1 MVDIGGILS
10 GTAGLIGAIGNTV
23 FSGLNYSAEQEK
35 NKQSINYHEGQAS
48 QLFDSLVEGSRGDYD
63 TYMEAYEHNL
73 MNGKWSDRIS
83 KQDMLTLMAMDRE
96 DNAIQRKVRDAQKAG
111 VNAFYALGG
120 TGAQASTY
128 TSQTQAPDI
137 IAPKFQQVADFAAL
151 ADILS
156 NVNIKKEQAKLI
168 NAQTEKTL
176 AEEKKIN
183 IDALVSG
190 ETLNLTKEQGN
201 KLRAEIEGIKAQ
213 IKVDEAQ
220 YEKIMEEVAII
231 QYDMLKSIELDVRYK
246 DQLNLFSFSINKLDH
261 LASKIT
267 TSEGDK
273 NMLMGAIVGLLG
285 ATFVGKGL
293 KIGQLLGP
301 FVKKYG
307 KKGYEKIKDI
317 IKAASKKS
325 KDPEATYYYF

>member
-137 IAPKFQQVADFAAL
+137 D
-151 ADILS
+151 
-156 NVNIKKEQAKLI
+156 
-168 NAQTEKTL
+168 
-176 AEEKKIN
+176 
-183 IDALVSG
+183 
-190 ETLNLTKEQGN
+190 
-201 KLRAEIEGIKAQ
+201 R
-213 IKVDEAQ
+213 
-220 YEKIMEEVAII
+220 
-231 QYDMLKSIELDVRYK
+231 KSV
-246 DQLNLFSFSINKLDH
+246 
-261 LASKIT
+261 
-267 TSEGDK
+267 
-273 NMLMGAIVGLLG
+273 V
-285 ATFVGKGL
+285 
-293 KIGQLLGP
+293 
-301 FVKKYG
+301 
-307 KKGYEKIKDI
+307 
-317 IKAASKKS
+317 
-325 KDPEATYYYF
+325 